1 MSKEPARFATRW
13 TTSRNF
19 APPINGNATTSRVA
33 NLERCSIMK
42 NVALRAGMSRRRL
55 FKLSAGAAALA
66 TFNIHTRRANA
77 AEFVLKWGHDLPVI
91 HPLIV
96 RAKEA
101 AERIKAESGG
111 RLEVLVF
118 PANQLGSDSDTLNQI
133 RTGAL
138 EMANLPETIIS
149 TLIPV
154 VAINTIGF
162 AFKSYSDVWAAM
174 DGALGAHIRA
184 QMSKANIISIEKVW
198 NTGFRQIT
206 TSGGPVKSP
215 DDLKSFRIRVPVTPL
230 WTSMF
235 KSLGAAPTSINFN
248 ELYTALQTRVV
259 DGQENPLSLI
269 LTAKLFEV
277 QKYCSITNHL
287 WSGQWTVL
295 SRPAWERLPNDLREI
310 LSKNVNA
317 AAVAERADVE
327 KFDPD
332 SRTEL
337 IGKGMIFN
345 EPEIASFRDVLA
357 KSGFYAEWKQ
367 KFGDEAW
374 ALLEKYSGKLA

>member
-1 MSKEPARFATRW
+1 
-13 TTSRNF
+13 
-19 APPINGNATTSRVA
+19 
-33 NLERCSIMK
+33 
-42 NVALRAGMSRRRL
+42 
-55 FKLSAGAAALA
+55 
-66 TFNIHTRRANA
+66 
-77 AEFVLKWGHDLPVI
+77 
-91 HPLIV
+91 
-96 RAKEA
+96 
-101 AERIKAESGG
+101 
-111 RLEVLVF
+111 
-118 PANQLGSDSDTLNQI
+118 
-133 RTGAL
+133 
-138 EMANLPETIIS
+138 
-149 TLIPV
+149 
-154 VAINTIGF
+154 
-162 AFKSYSDVWAAM
+162 
-174 DGALGAHIRA
+174 
-184 QMSKANIISIEKVW
+184 
-198 NTGFRQIT
+198 
-206 TSGGPVKSP
+206 
-215 DDLKSFRIRVPVTPL
+215 
-230 WTSMF
+230 MF

-269 LTAKLFEV
+269 LTARLFEV

-337 IGKGMIFN
+337 ISKGMIFN
-345 EPEIASFRDVLA
+345 EPEIAPFRDVLA

>member
-1 MSKEPARFATRW
+1 
-13 TTSRNF
+13 
-19 APPINGNATTSRVA
+19 
-33 NLERCSIMK
+33 MK
-42 NVALRAGMSRRRL
+42 NAALRAGMSRRRL
-55 FKLSAGAAALA
+55 FKLSAGAAAIA
-66 TFNIHTRRANA
+66 TFNIHTRSANA

-133 RTGAL
+133 RSGAL

-162 AFKSYSDVWAAM
+162 AFKSYSDVWTAM
-174 DGALGAHIRA
+174 DGALGAYIRA

-337 IGKGMIFN
+337 VSKGMIFN
-345 EPEIASFRDVLA
+345 EPEIAPFRDVLS